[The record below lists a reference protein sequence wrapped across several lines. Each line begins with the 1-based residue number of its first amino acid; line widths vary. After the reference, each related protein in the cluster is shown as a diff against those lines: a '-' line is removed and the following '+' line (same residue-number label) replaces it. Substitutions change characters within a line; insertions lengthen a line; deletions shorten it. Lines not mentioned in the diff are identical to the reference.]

1 MKTEGGGNSTA
12 PLQPAADAAS
22 QIAMRTTQG
31 TTPLSVATTQE
42 GIRLARGSAAVS
54 EPVWS
59 VISAKRSLQLRG
71 VDDLRRRL
79 EIAQGYH
86 VGDRDLH
93 ALVAATRDI
102 DLRRLPRQRG
112 LQRGLVD
119 TIILAG
125 VEHL

>member
-12 PLQPAADAAS
+12 PRQPAAVAAS
-22 QIAMRTTQG
+22 QIAMTTTQG
-31 TTPLSVATTQE
+31 ATPLSVVVTQE
-42 GIRLARGSAAVS
+42 GSRLARGSAEAS

-93 ALVAATRDI
+93 ALVAAARDV
-102 DLRRLPRQRG
+102 DLRQLPRQRG
-112 LQRGLVD
+112 LQRRLVD
-119 TIILAG
+119 PIVLAS
-125 VEHL
+125 